1 MNQLTITCS
10 GNTVTVSDRTRT
22 RQSVC
27 AGPGSAKCL
36 ASRMRNDP
44 VFATRWLR
52 TYEPVQPLALPADV
66 ARRVAMLPATGNSKG
81 MHQRTGGLIDDE
93 K

>member
-1 MNQLTITCS
+1 
-10 GNTVTVSDRTRT
+10 
-22 RQSVC
+22 
-27 AGPGSAKCL
+27 
-36 ASRMRNDP
+36 MRNDP